1 MQHRLAS
8 ILSVCVCVCRGLY
21 LALLLYSTEDRVL
34 VTVDDNLPIV
44 EVGDEYN
51 RSTLGTDIS
60 WLNKVGG
67 AEWMGWMGEGNFQ
80 LC

>member
-1 MQHRLAS
+1 M
-8 ILSVCVCVCRGLY
+8 CVCSGLY

-67 AEWMGWMGEGNFQ
+67 WGGWVCGWIKLLMVFQ
-80 LC
+80 VTF

>member
-1 MQHRLAS
+1 MCAACS
-8 ILSVCVCVCRGLY
+8 GLY
-21 LALLLYSTEDRVL
+21 LALLLYSTDDRVL

-51 RSTLGTDIS
+51 RNTLGADIS

-67 AEWMGWMGEGNFQ
+67 AGG
-80 LC
+80 

>member
-1 MQHRLAS
+1 M
-8 ILSVCVCVCRGLY
+8 
-21 LALLLYSTEDRVL
+21 L

-51 RSTLGTDIS
+51 RSTLGADIS

-67 AEWMGWMGEGNFQ
+67 AGRGWVKKVRDCSVDNVQWVGWYWRTVFPSS
-80 LC
+80 LFPPLVRCSVPVT